1 MEEKKKNI
9 VFFLVIT
16 GISLISFFY
25 LISKIGKVW
34 GGGYKT
40 IYAKFENIK
49 GLAEKA
55 EVRLGGV
62 KVGYVNKM
70 KIELDK
76 EKISVKLEMKIKK
89 DAPIRKDFEAQ
100 IRMKSLLG
108 EKFVELVPTGTGD
121 ISPAPDGFTIE
132 KTKIL
137 FEPDELI
144 MSLEPFIKS
153 LDPQTI
159 RELASI
165 APEIVRSINP
175 LIQNTSDLIEKLDKT
190 LEASAKIVSG
200 LEKTISVG
208 NELLDLFAYNKNNIE
223 KLIKLSPELV
233 QSINSSLPEL
243 LALVKNVNQ
252 TLIYLND
259 NQKDNFS
266 RIFEITPQVLSETQ
280 KLLNNLND
288 MTPEFQKVITEVI
301 PIIRKLNE
309 TLEKGVKVRLF

>member
-1 MEEKKKNI
+1 
-9 VFFLVIT
+9 
-16 GISLISFFY
+16 
-25 LISKIGKVW
+25 
-34 GGGYKT
+34 
-40 IYAKFENIK
+40 
-49 GLAEKA
+49 
-55 EVRLGGV
+55 
-62 KVGYVNKM
+62 
-70 KIELDK
+70 
-76 EKISVKLEMKIKK
+76 
-89 DAPIRKDFEAQ
+89 
-100 IRMKSLLG
+100 MKSLLG

-223 KLIKLSPELV
+223 KLIELSPELV

-259 NQKDNFS
+259 NQKDSFS

>member
-1 MEEKKKNI
+1 
-9 VFFLVIT
+9 
-16 GISLISFFY
+16 
-25 LISKIGKVW
+25 
-34 GGGYKT
+34 
-40 IYAKFENIK
+40 
-49 GLAEKA
+49 
-55 EVRLGGV
+55 
-62 KVGYVNKM
+62 
-70 KIELDK
+70 
-76 EKISVKLEMKIKK
+76 
-89 DAPIRKDFEAQ
+89 
-100 IRMKSLLG
+100 
-108 EKFVELVPTGTGD
+108 
-121 ISPAPDGFTIE
+121 
-132 KTKIL
+132 
-137 FEPDELI
+137 

-175 LIQNTSDLIEKLDKT
+175 LIQNTADLIEKLDKT

-223 KLIKLSPELV
+223 KLIELSPELV

-259 NQKDNFS
+259 NQKDSFS